1 MFGFTGYSLKKFL
14 AFAPFVWGGLVMLVG
29 IYMYVVLS
37 IYMYHNK
44 SYMLLFGPGLVSS
57 YTVISNLTRY
67 SQNMERDGHQN

>member
-1 MFGFTGYSLKKFL
+1 
-14 AFAPFVWGGLVMLVG
+14 MLVG

-44 SYMLLFGPGLVSS
+44 SYMLLFVPGLVSS